1 MGEIFKVIFSS
12 VAAPVLLIFGF
23 LLFFYVL
30 TLVNVDPG
38 PVFSVVISL
47 TPIWLP
53 LALFSVAFERWM
65 YYVSN
70 KYAYENGRTTLR
82 IMLPQEVFKSP
93 EAMESVLTQIHTTQ
107 SPDNVI
113 QTYLDGKSPLTN
125 SLELVSIGGEVRF
138 YVNVPT
144 KKVKNALEAAL
155 YSHYPGIEVIEED
168 FDYVDEIRWDPE
180 KYEYMSFHMNKKE
193 KGKDFLPIKTY
204 IDMGMDRL
212 PKEEQKFEPMA
223 PMLEALSKMT
233 SYERLW
239 IQILAVPHIKKDF
252 KNGSPFRKIPTW
264 DKAGREYINTLLKRD
279 SRPSIDEDTYER
291 APMLTTGERD
301 TITAIERNISK
312 YAFEVGIRWMY
323 ITPKGKFNGDF
334 ISGFLRSFSQY
345 DVVGRNGVGVSW
357 RTDFNYKFFSDPKGK
372 KIKKWKEAELADYK
386 SRYYYYRDRKD
397 SADEARVMST
407 EELATIFHMPGSSV
421 VTPGLQRITSTRK
434 EAPSNLP
441 TGLPTAF

>member
-1 MGEIFKVIFSS
+1 MAEIFKAIFSS
-12 VAAPVLLIFGF
+12 VAAPMLLIFGF
-23 LLFFYVL
+23 LFFFYLL
-30 TLVNVDPG
+30 TLVNVEPG
-38 PVFSVVISL
+38 PVFSVMIAL

-53 LALFSVAFERWM
+53 LVLFTVAFDRWM
-65 YYVSN
+65 YYVTN

-82 IMLPQEVFKSP
+82 IKLPQEVFKSP

-107 SPDNVI
+107 SPDNVM
-113 QTYLDGKSPLTN
+113 QTYLDGKGPLTN

-155 YSHYPGIEVIEED
+155 YSHYPGIEVVEED

-180 KYEYMSFHMNKKE
+180 KYDYFVFHLNKKE

-223 PMLEALSKMT
+223 PMLEALGKMKPH
-233 SYERLW
+233 ERLW
-239 IQILAVPHIKKDF
+239 VQILAIPHVKKSF
-252 KNGSPFRKIPTW
+252 KNGHPFGEKPTW
-264 DKAGREYINTLLKRD
+264 DKAGREYVNTLLKRD
-279 SRPSIDEDTYER
+279 ARPSVDEDSYER

-301 TITAIERNISK
+301 AIAAIERNISK
-312 YAFEVGIRWMY
+312 YAYEVGIRWIY
-323 ITPKGKFNGDF
+323 ITEKGKFNADF

-345 DVVGRNGVGVSW
+345 DVIGRNGLGASW

-372 KIKKWKEAELADYK
+372 KIMKWKEAELADYK
-386 SRYYYYRDRKD
+386 ARYYYYRDRKD
-397 SADEARVMST
+397 AGDEARVMST
-407 EELATIFHMPGSSV
+407 EEIATMYHIPGSSV
-421 VTPGLQRITSTRK
+421 VTPGLPRITSARK

-441 TGLPTAF
+441 TGLPKAF